1 MKLKK
6 KLIVYDF
13 DKTIYGGETGTNFFK
28 FYFKKFP
35 LKSLV
40 FIILYVEEI
49 LFYIFKQIKLK
60 QLKERFFRFLE
71 GHSKEEID
79 KLVTEFWEVEK
90 NKIYNWAKDEL
101 AENKKQ
107 VDLVVVTSASPK
119 FIIEKFLL
127 DFGYDLVFG
136 TEFVKFDNDRFISK
150 IYGEN
155 NKNDEKVKKL
165 KIWAKK
171 QKISFEILKFY
182 SDSIADKPLY
192 DLAKEKVW
200 VNKGEKIEGIP
211 KQKTLLDKLFWK

>member
-40 FIILYVEEI
+40 FIILYVEDI

-79 KLVTEFWEVEK
+79 KLVTEFWEIEK
-90 NKIYNWAKDEL
+90 NKIYDWAKDEL

-107 VDLVVVTSASPK
+107 VDLVIVTSASPK

-165 KIWAKK
+165 KMWAKK

>member
-40 FIILYVEEI
+40 FIILYVEDI

-79 KLVTEFWEVEK
+79 KLVTEFWEIEK
-90 NKIYNWAKDEL
+90 NKIYDWAKDEL

-107 VDLVVVTSASPK
+107 SDLVIVTSASPK

-165 KIWAKK
+165 KMWAKK

>member
-1 MKLKK
+1 M
-6 KLIVYDF
+6 
-13 DKTIYGGETGTNFFK
+13 
-28 FYFKKFP
+28 
-35 LKSLV
+35 
-40 FIILYVEEI
+40 
-49 LFYIFKQIKLK
+49 FYIFKQIKLK

-79 KLVTEFWEVEK
+79 KLVTEFWEIEK
-90 NKIYNWAKDEL
+90 NKIYDWAKDEL

-107 VDLVVVTSASPK
+107 ADLVIVTSASPK

-165 KIWAKK
+165 KMWAKK

>member
-35 LKSLV
+35 FKSLV
-40 FIILYVEEI
+40 FIILYVEDI

-79 KLVTEFWEVEK
+79 KLVKEFWEIEK
-90 NKIYNWAKDEL
+90 NKIYDWVKDEL
-101 AENKKQ
+101 IENKKEAN
-107 VDLVVVTSASPK
+107 LVIVTSASPK

-136 TEFVKFDNDRFISK
+136 TDFVKFNNDRFVSEID
-150 IYGEN
+150 GEN
-155 NKNDEKVKKL
+155 NKNDEKVKNL
-165 KIWAKK
+165 KKWAKK

-211 KQKTLLDKLFWK
+211 IKKTLLDKLFWK

>member
-40 FIILYVEEI
+40 FIVLYVEDI

-79 KLVTEFWEVEK
+79 KLVTEFWEIEK
-90 NKIYNWAKDEL
+90 NKIYDWAKDEL

-107 VDLVVVTSASPK
+107 VDLVIITSASPK

-182 SDSIADKPLY
+182 SDSIADQPLY

>member
-40 FIILYVEEI
+40 FIILYVEDI

-79 KLVTEFWEVEK
+79 KLVKEFWEIEK
-90 NKIYNWAKDEL
+90 NKIYDWAKDEL

-107 VDLVVVTSASPK
+107 ADLVIVISASPK

-165 KIWAKK
+165 KMWAKK

>member
-40 FIILYVEEI
+40 FIILYVEDI

-79 KLVTEFWEVEK
+79 KLVTEFWEIEK
-90 NKIYNWAKDEL
+90 NKIYDWAKDEL

-107 VDLVVVTSASPK
+107 VDLVIVTSASPK

>member
-35 LKSLV
+35 LKSLA
-40 FIILYVEEI
+40 FIILYVEDI

-79 KLVTEFWEVEK
+79 KLVTEFWEIEK
-90 NKIYNWAKDEL
+90 NKIYDWAKDEL

-107 VDLVVVTSASPK
+107 ADLVIVTSASPK

-165 KIWAKK
+165 KMWAKK

>member
-40 FIILYVEEI
+40 FIILYVEDI

-79 KLVTEFWEVEK
+79 KLVTEFWEIEK
-90 NKIYNWAKDEL
+90 NKIYDWAKDEL

-107 VDLVVVTSASPK
+107 VDLVIITSASPK

>member
-40 FIILYVEEI
+40 FIILYVEDI

-79 KLVTEFWEVEK
+79 KLVTEFWEIEK
-90 NKIYNWAKDEL
+90 NKIYDWVKDEL

-107 VDLVVVTSASPK
+107 ADLVIVTSASPK

-165 KIWAKK
+165 KMWAKK

>member
-13 DKTIYGGETGTNFFK
+13 DKTIYGEETGTNFFK

-40 FIILYVEEI
+40 FIILYVEDI

-79 KLVTEFWEVEK
+79 KLVTEFWEIEK
-90 NKIYNWAKDEL
+90 NKIYDWAKDEL

-107 VDLVVVTSASPK
+107 SDLVIVTSASPK

>member
-40 FIILYVEEI
+40 FIILYVEDI

-79 KLVTEFWEVEK
+79 KLVTEFWEIEK
-90 NKIYNWAKDEL
+90 NKIYDWVKDEL

-107 VDLVVVTSASPK
+107 ADLVIVTSASPK

>member
-40 FIILYVEEI
+40 FIILYVEDI

-79 KLVTEFWEVEK
+79 KLVTEFWEIEK
-90 NKIYNWAKDEL
+90 NKIYDWAKDEL

-107 VDLVVVTSASPK
+107 ADLVIVTSASPK

>member
-40 FIILYVEEI
+40 FIILYVEDI
-49 LFYIFKQIKLK
+49 LFYVFKQIKLK

-79 KLVTEFWEVEK
+79 KLVTEFWGVEK

-107 VDLVVVTSASPK
+107 VDLVIVTSASPK

-182 SDSIADKPLY
+182 SDSIADQPLY

>member
-40 FIILYVEEI
+40 FIILYVEDI

-71 GHSKEEID
+71 GYSKEEID
-79 KLVTEFWEVEK
+79 KLVTEFWEIEK
-90 NKIYNWAKDEL
+90 NKIYDWAKDEL

-107 VDLVVVTSASPK
+107 VDLVIVTSASPK

>member
-40 FIILYVEEI
+40 FIILYVEDI

-79 KLVTEFWEVEK
+79 KLVTEFWEIEK
-90 NKIYNWAKDEL
+90 NKIYDWAKDEL

-107 VDLVVVTSASPK
+107 ADLVIVTSASPK

-165 KIWAKK
+165 KMWAKK

>member
-40 FIILYVEEI
+40 FIILYVEDI

-79 KLVTEFWEVEK
+79 KLVTEFWEIEK
-90 NKIYNWAKDEL
+90 NKIYDWAKDEL

-107 VDLVVVTSASPK
+107 SDLVIVTSASPK

>member
-40 FIILYVEEI
+40 FIILYVEDI

-79 KLVTEFWEVEK
+79 KLVTEFWEIEK
-90 NKIYNWAKDEL
+90 NKIYDWAKDEL
-101 AENKKQ
+101 TENKKQ
-107 VDLVVVTSASPK
+107 VDLVIVTSASPK